1 MTTIVI
7 PDETYQRLARRAA
20 VDGTTVEALALPALE
35 QLGLEPPDNSHQP
48 TQVGGQSPD
57 EWLIA
62 FDNWMAEV
70 EARAPLYLPG
80 FVLDTSREAMYE
92 GCGE

>member
-7 PDETYQRLARRAA
+7 PDETYKRLARLAA

-35 QLGLEPPDNSHQP
+35 QLGLEPPVNNHQP
-48 TQVGGQSPD
+48 TQVGGQTPD
-57 EWLIA
+57 AWLTA
-62 FDNWMAEV
+62 FNNWMAEV
-70 EARAPLYLPG
+70 EARAPLYPPG
-80 FVLDTSREAMYE
+80 FVLDASREAMYE